1 MPPPGRRRPRPNLVN
16 ASAVSRGSQ
25 PAWFLRKREEGWNS
39 RFASDGP
46 SYFDVPGAMALGDGA
61 SRTRPDMT
69 KVTGAGG
76 GSSVGVG
83 FSSSDKPAGKRMRIR
98 RDMTPSLSRGGT
110 DAPGA
115 RVSRRDLYLMEKMYP
130 ENPNLAITAGSAA
143 ASVAAGA
150 RGAQRHQG
158 SIGYPTP
165 GDVRDDTRSP
175 PPQYGNSATGF
186 HGQDHSNQGE
196 VVQGGGKAS
205 LERNATKLLAKLHA
219 LVEDWPT
226 RSHAHSERRGQQQ
239 QQQQGRSKG
248 HKKGRTKSKA
258 KEKKAST
265 GGIGEAMHARSS
277 ADVAAGCDRS
287 CVEKIVAW
295 SLVVSPESCRPKPFR
310 WSSEDYLAKM
320 HHDLDFVSDALAK
333 DAPAFGKGNPLLLTR
348 SEAAGQPRAGQV
360 GRYYAATYVILDAV
374 NRARDAATAAQAGD
388 PPGERAQEAGV
399 HVSRRGKGYAGGGAD
414 GVGGGGLGVVV
425 IASDDESLSKAG
437 GLVGGEGVE
446 RRKRKKQKPRTQR
459 VPKEQTMQQQE
470 QAQEVGKQQQRLEQ
484 LERDQAGKRADPH
497 TGGLLEGGDG
507 LLDLGEEVGEETLSP
522 KNTLDDEEDLSDA
535 YGESFEEYEEYGQ
548 DDTTSPEIGTPQ
560 LQEDHDSS
568 EAQQFQGKGGQLS
581 GSHEHLLATQLDK
594 EAEEARELREAEQL
608 KAREADEAHERRL
621 RQEEEEEEEKEK
633 ESRRLRE
640 AEEQQVREKEAEE
653 AHLKEEESRRNRE
666 EEQHRER
673 KANEAHEQRL
683 RKEKEEE
690 EDRLRMQEAERQRV
704 LEEAA
709 EEVRR
714 EEEEGRRL
722 REAEAEEARLKD
734 EESHRLREIDQQRER
749 QQAEAY
755 EQRLQEE
762 EAQRLFEAEQ
772 LRNEEEG
779 VSGADEPQYHANSD
793 VGPGEQEQEDVGMPT
808 RIGDYDVDS
817 LLGDGA
823 YGWVYKC
830 YRRRRSICSTTGGS
844 VRRNTETDGDD
855 DDITAV
861 VAIKQ
866 FKGLTDME
874 DEHTRNYV
882 RLTQEREADLALS
895 LIHPNIV
902 RCLGTINAGG
912 TCVASG
918 DGGVGREEVAFL
930 IFEHVPGTLLDLIQE
945 HPGGLSLLETT
956 NLLGQL
962 LSAVDFL
969 HQHGVVHRD
978 VKPENILVDKKK
990 TKGGVPT
997 LKLCDLGTARKA
1009 SEIGQE
1015 FNSRDTIAR
1024 SADDTT
1030 RDTPRT
1036 WTEYVGS
1043 RWYRAPEMLAGST
1056 HYGAEV
1062 DVWAC
1067 ACLAAEM
1074 SSGRPLFP
1082 GEDEGELAASMAA
1095 LLGPLPLDLA
1105 SRLREMGYTPPPP
1118 RGRPTRSIEACLDGS
1133 TGTHEARRSNPRG
1146 SRVGGSGF
1154 DADTLGIASAE
1165 VGESEEQRQHYR
1177 GVLEILGG
1185 MLVFDPA
1192 SRLSAQECLLRAS
1205 VFGSGSA
1212 DADASFAGRK
1222 PSAGDLGDFE
1232 TRRASTTR
1240 SSRGCSSSATKTYG
1254 SGATAGAV
1262 VGGDDGS
1269 SLTNDSKDD
1278 DEHQEDQTISATSEA
1293 VSAGNDGREPADIV
1307 AGPFKAGEGFTVGS
1321 KSPSQ
1326 FEAPVP
1332 PPQETT
1338 FLGEEGYVQ
1347 KRVAE
1352 IEEKVEYYNP
1362 GNKTNAAKGQA
1373 PTETME
1379 EDSVRTIATTEAAG
1393 EATLDRSDASSVNGE
1408 GGGGPTEQGQRS
1420 AEGAPAA
1427 GTSPPSSGETRTIS
1441 DPSTALDSRIA
1452 ESATVEGETTAQAAE
1467 GVVDT
1472 TRADEV
1478 GDEDG
1483 ETKRWGGREGGQKK
1497 GNTSD
1502 NSDDGY
1508 FLADD
1513 GLEKSA
1519 EGDNKG
1525 NEQKGVMS
1533 FGDEDY
1539 GSDSFDEGEQHEE
1552 DQEGALTTRGGRTS
1566 FFPNPPELS
1575 AAVDAVLEAEPSEI
1589 TQSINDNTA
1598 AASLDETEEAS
1609 LQHAAPRAVDIED
1622 TADATA
1628 SNSKPDADKDDE
1640 GKTEEV
1646 TKGME
1651 EDEAENGDGWRVT
1664 GAFRV
1669 LSASGP
1675 WGEMAVNAVKGLLR
1689 QPRDQQHQ
1697 QQQRQ
1702 GGSTTPVAGVGY
1714 EDNGKVTA
1722 LFQKA
1727 LEARGET
1734 GGHVRRSMERAFAS
1748 ASTSEEPNTATETG
1762 DKAAV
1767 PAPNGVG
1774 KALEAFAAAAVA
1786 AEGEGLAVSRLAR
1799 LTAGLARCVDGE
1811 LQEAAQTCQAWAA
1824 HARQGKR
1831 PAHTGDPLL
1840 ECAEHLNSSC
1850 PIRQTKISTVGG
1862 DGGGDSG
1869 VRGAVDGVGGV
1880 CADFLAA
1887 LCEAADRGRSSA
1899 TADIVHASS
1908 TLETL
1913 SRVVCSLAP
1922 FILDADRPKVE
1933 RDENLISVA
1942 TSLGL
1947 DEGLARKT
1955 LRPPSLASSYF
1966 LSPAGQAVLLKAA
1979 LTQRGERRINLV
1991 TTREEALEQIQG
2003 ALERDLPPPDRDGRG
2018 DVGGSNT
2025 ITSGV
2030 APLAEALILNP
2041 YYLSSW
2047 GNKKVLGQCVE
2058 EGEGLGPRKEL
2069 FELASRQ
2076 LSERWRSPQ
2085 TGLFSSPMKATAR
2098 GRTAEVDLVIS
2109 FSASDAP
2116 ERAFYSRVKAGWRI
2130 KVGSQTR
2137 ILGSVKV
2144 EEGIGGDDSSRYSAR
2159 VTKLWVDGFQSE
2171 EAHLQEASCPV
2182 LVYQEGSESKWLDA
2196 KADRSNDEH
2205 RKRLRTLG
2213 ALLAL
2218 SVTNSCRLP
2227 VELPDLFF
2235 RWLLLG
2241 GESAVVKQKHGQ
2253 QLSPSC
2259 PSFEPSVED
2268 MVALDK
2274 SLERPFEALKDAVQS
2289 DDALK
2294 GLLEIEDLPAD
2305 TSAADYIAHMGSR
2318 GELQQKD
2325 KWRHD
2330 GKDFDFR
2337 VAFSVYEDRE
2347 LVTCVPL
2354 HEAFW
2359 SVVQIELSPEER
2371 RRLLLFITGTDRLP
2385 EAGCETLS
2393 IEIPF
2398 EVPGGSKDIETA
2410 RLAATKSLGQ
2420 VPTAH
2425 TCDNILEL
2433 PNYWMLLMRHEGR
2446 DEKTQLSDVSVGD
2459 VSLVVLDEGLNTPT
2473 WSQPHGVYVGGIRR
2487 PNGIEE

>member
-1 MPPPGRRRPRPNLVN
+1 
-16 ASAVSRGSQ
+16 
-25 PAWFLRKREEGWNS
+25 
-39 RFASDGP
+39 
-46 SYFDVPGAMALGDGA
+46 
-61 SRTRPDMT
+61 
-69 KVTGAGG
+69 
-76 GSSVGVG
+76 
-83 FSSSDKPAGKRMRIR
+83 
-98 RDMTPSLSRGGT
+98 
-110 DAPGA
+110 
-115 RVSRRDLYLMEKMYP
+115 
-130 ENPNLAITAGSAA
+130 
-143 ASVAAGA
+143 
-150 RGAQRHQG
+150 
-158 SIGYPTP
+158 
-165 GDVRDDTRSP
+165 
-175 PPQYGNSATGF
+175 
-186 HGQDHSNQGE
+186 
-196 VVQGGGKAS
+196 
-205 LERNATKLLAKLHA
+205 
-219 LVEDWPT
+219 
-226 RSHAHSERRGQQQ
+226 
-239 QQQQGRSKG
+239 
-248 HKKGRTKSKA
+248 
-258 KEKKAST
+258 
-265 GGIGEAMHARSS
+265 
-277 ADVAAGCDRS
+277 
-287 CVEKIVAW
+287 
-295 SLVVSPESCRPKPFR
+295 
-310 WSSEDYLAKM
+310 
-320 HHDLDFVSDALAK
+320 
-333 DAPAFGKGNPLLLTR
+333 
-348 SEAAGQPRAGQV
+348 
-360 GRYYAATYVILDAV
+360 
-374 NRARDAATAAQAGD
+374 
-388 PPGERAQEAGV
+388 
-399 HVSRRGKGYAGGGAD
+399 
-414 GVGGGGLGVVV
+414 
-425 IASDDESLSKAG
+425 
-437 GLVGGEGVE
+437 
-446 RRKRKKQKPRTQR
+446 
-459 VPKEQTMQQQE
+459 
-470 QAQEVGKQQQRLEQ
+470 
-484 LERDQAGKRADPH
+484 
-497 TGGLLEGGDG
+497 
-507 LLDLGEEVGEETLSP
+507 
-522 KNTLDDEEDLSDA
+522 
-535 YGESFEEYEEYGQ
+535 
-548 DDTTSPEIGTPQ
+548 
-560 LQEDHDSS
+560 
-568 EAQQFQGKGGQLS
+568 
-581 GSHEHLLATQLDK
+581 
-594 EAEEARELREAEQL
+594 
-608 KAREADEAHERRL
+608 
-621 RQEEEEEEEKEK
+621 EEEEEKEK

-640 AEEQQVREKEAEE
+640 AEEEQVREEEAEE
-653 AHLKEEESRRNRE
+653 AHLKEEERRRNRE
-666 EEQHRER
+666 EEQHKER
-673 KANEAHEQRL
+673 KADEAHEQRL
-683 RKEKEEE
+683 RKEKEKE
-690 EDRLRMQEAERQRV
+690 EDRLRMQEAEKQRV

-709 EEVRR
+709 EEVCRK
-714 EEEEGRRL
+714 EEEGRRL

-734 EESHRLREIDQQRER
+734 EESHRLREMEQQRER
-749 QQAEAY
+749 QEAEAY

-762 EAQRLFEAEQ
+762 EAQRVFEAEQ

-779 VSGADEPQYHANSD
+779 VSGTGEPQHHANGD
-793 VGPGEQEQEDVGMPT
+793 VGPGEQEQGDVGIPT

-830 YRRRRSICSTTGGS
+830 YRRRRSIFSTTGGS
-844 VRRNTETDGDD
+844 VRRNTETDDD
-855 DDITAV
+855 DDDTTAV

-918 DGGVGREEVAFL
+918 DGGVGREGVAFL

-945 HPGGLSLLETT
+945 HPGGLSLRETT

-962 LSAVDFL
+962 LSAVGFL

-978 VKPENILVDKKK
+978 VKPENILVDRKK

-1009 SEIGQE
+1009 GEIDQE
-1015 FNSRDTIAR
+1015 FKSRDMMAR

-1133 TGTHEARRSNPRG
+1133 TGTHEARRNNPRG

-1165 VGESEEQRQHYR
+1165 VGENEEQRQHYR
-1177 GVLEILGG
+1177 GVLDLLGG

-1212 DADASFAGRK
+1212 DADASFAARK

-1240 SSRGCSSSATKTYG
+1240 SSRGSSSAATKTYG
-1254 SGATAGAV
+1254 SEATAGAV

-1269 SLTNDSKDD
+1269 SLTNDSKVPIGVSNTCVDAESISDLDDGNEPIVETGDMEGAGAEVVDDDDDDAYDDDDYDEDD
-1278 DEHQEDQTISATSEA
+1278 DEHQEDQNISATSEA
-1293 VSAGNDGREPADIV
+1293 VSAGNDSREPADIV
-1307 AGPFKAGEGFTVGS
+1307 AGPFKAGEGFTIGS
-1321 KSPSQ
+1321 KSPVQ

-1352 IEEKVEYYNP
+1352 IEEKVEYYKP
-1362 GNKTNAAKGQA
+1362 VNKTNAAKGQA

-1379 EDSVRTIATTEAAG
+1379 EDSVRTIATTEATG
-1393 EATLDRSDASSVNGE
+1393 EGTLDGTETSSGRRE
-1408 GGGGPTEQGQRS
+1408 GDGGPTEQGQRS
-1420 AEGAPAA
+1420 AQGAPAA
-1427 GTSPPSSGETRTIS
+1427 GTSPASSAETRTIS
-1441 DPSTALDSRIA
+1441 DPSTALDSIIA
-1452 ESATVEGETTAQAAE
+1452 ESATVEGETTAQVPE

-1472 TRADEV
+1472 ACADEL

-1483 ETKRWGGREGGQKK
+1483 ETKSWVGRDGSQKK
-1497 GNTSD
+1497 GNESD

-1513 GLEKSA
+1513 GLKKSA
-1519 EGDNKG
+1519 EGDNRG

-1539 GSDSFDEGEQHEE
+1539 GSDSFDEGEQHKE
-1552 DQEGALTTRGGRTS
+1552 DQEGALTALGGRTS

-1575 AAVDAVLEAEPSEI
+1575 AAKDTVLEAEPSEI
-1589 TQSINDNTA
+1589 APSINDNTA

-1609 LQHAAPRAVDIED
+1609 LQNAAPRAVDIED

-1628 SNSKPDADKDDE
+1628 SNSKPDAGRDDE
-1640 GKTEEV
+1640 EKTEEV

-1651 EDEAENGDGWRVT
+1651 EDEAENGDGWRVAS
-1664 GAFRV
+1664 AFRV

-1702 GGSTTPVAGVGY
+1702 GGSTTPFAGVSY
-1714 EDNGKVTA
+1714 ENNGKVTA

-1734 GGHVRRSMERAFAS
+1734 GGHARRSMERAFAS

-1762 DKAAV
+1762 DNAAV
-1767 PAPNGVG
+1767 PASNGVG

-1786 AEGEGLAVSRLAR
+1786 VEGEGLAVSRLAR

-1840 ECAEHLNSSC
+1840 ECTEHLNSSY

-1947 DEGLARKT
+1947 DEGLARKA
-1955 LRPPSLASSYF
+1955 LRPPSLASSCF

-2025 ITSGV
+2025 IASGV
-2030 APLAEALILNP
+2030 APPAEALILNP

-2047 GNKKVLGQCVE
+2047 GNKKVLGQRVE

-2076 LSERWRSPQ
+2076 LSERWRSPP
-2085 TGLFSSPMKATAR
+2085 TGLSSSPMKATAR

-2109 FSASDAP
+2109 LSASDAP
-2116 ERAFYSRVKAGWRI
+2116 ERAFYSRVKGGWKI
-2130 KVGSQTR
+2130 KVGGQTR
-2137 ILGSVKV
+2137 ILESVKV

-2159 VTKLWVDGFQSE
+2159 VTKMWVDGFQSE

-2182 LVYQEGSESKWLDA
+2182 LVYQEGSESNWLDA

-2235 RWLLLG
+2235 RWLLFG
-2241 GESAVVKQKHGQ
+2241 GESAVVKHKHGQ

-2305 TSAADYIAHMGSR
+2305 TSAADYIAHMVRQTFLEPVQWQMSEVREAFFRTLLPSAPQGQLSSGAGGHVLGSTSSTLLNVLPRPPVLAEIIRGKSPVFGDCSGSGGSGGDSSLRFPSPSEGSR

-2398 EVPGGSKDIETA
+2398 EIPGGSKDIETA
-2410 RLAATKSLGQ
+2410 RLAATRSLGQ

-2446 DEKTQLSDVSVGD
+2446 DEKTQLSGVSVGD
-2459 VSLVVLDEGLNTPT
+2459 RERLESRLREILAGRLRVSLNNATGYALDDLDDESDADNTSNSLLTAEGSADIGVEIPEGTLDAGRDDGRVTVDSDEEDFPEIPSLDDDRNEEQGVTTAGRGSTSTPLRRT
-2473 WSQPHGVYVGGIRR
+2473 PPGVDNGDSDDDGDFVSFLDREKKARKISGGGEDDVIIAASDARPEREQSSDESIDLETERAQGFANSR
-2487 PNGIEE
+2487 PNEDASPQGDQIAEGRNDDVDTHQSGEDRHSGSRESGEKIAPEDNMPGGVGVAGSNGSGGGDGYFDDDDIDFDVDDLEDVEI